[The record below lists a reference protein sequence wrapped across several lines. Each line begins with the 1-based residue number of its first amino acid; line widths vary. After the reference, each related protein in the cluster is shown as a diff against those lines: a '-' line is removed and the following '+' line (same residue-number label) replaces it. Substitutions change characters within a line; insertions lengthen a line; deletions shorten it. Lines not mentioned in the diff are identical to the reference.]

1 MTVGDYKA
9 PLNLIAGTFP
19 PLENRINPCER
30 MVGSNLVYFERQEEP
45 RIRGAT
51 LICNLTRTFLVFKL
65 ETFTKIRSN
74 HNQ

>member
-1 MTVGDYKA
+1 MTLGDYKA
-9 PLNLIAGTFP
+9 PLNLIVGDVFR
-19 PLENRINPCER
+19 LENGINPCER

-45 RIRGAT
+45 RIRVAT
-51 LICNLTRTFLVFKL
+51 LICILTRTFLVFKL